1 MKTMKARG
9 IKYFEKA
16 LRKQTG
22 RAISDYSMISDGDR
36 VLVAVS
42 GGKDSIVLL
51 RVLHMLQKAA
61 PVDFE
66 LLPVHV
72 STGFEKGFDAVSSW
86 SESEL
91 GLKMG
96 IIDSG
101 IARILAG
108 SSDPG
113 KSPCA
118 LCSRLRRGVLY
129 THAAETGATSIALG
143 HHMDDIVETF
153 VLRCFFTGQIGA
165 MSPSRVSDDGKN
177 RIIRP
182 LAYCP
187 EETIASYFSFMDVE
201 PVKNE
206 CIMRKDGKRHMVKDY
221 LKKMESDIPKLRYS
235 IFASLSNI
243 DLKGLCI
250 RE

>member
-1 MKTMKARG
+1 MKTHG
-9 IKYFEKA
+9 IKYFEKTV
-16 LRKQTG
+16 RKQTG
-22 RAISDYSMISDGDR
+22 RAINDYSMINDGDKII
-36 VLVAVS
+36 VSVS

-51 RVLHMLQKAA
+51 KILHMLKKAA

-66 LLPVHV
+66 LIPVHV

-91 GLKMG
+91 GLKIY
-96 IIDSG
+96 IIESG
-101 IARILAG
+101 ISQILAA
-108 SSDPG
+108 SSDPE

-129 THAAETGATSIALG
+129 TYAAKIGATSIALG
-143 HHMDDIVETF
+143 HHMDDIIETF
-153 VLRCFFTGQIGA
+153 LLRCFYTGQIGA

-187 EETIASYFSFMDVE
+187 EETVASYFSFLDVGT
-201 PVKNE
+201 VKNE
-206 CIMRKDGKRHMVKDY
+206 CVMRKDSKRHMVKDY
-221 LKKMESDIPKLRYS
+221 LKKMEMDIPKLRYS

-243 DLKGLCI
+243 DMKGLCI

>member
-1 MKTMKARG
+1 MKPHG
-9 IKYFEKA
+9 IKYFEKII
-16 LRKQTG
+16 RKHTG
-22 RAISDYSMISDGDR
+22 RAISDYSMIDNNDR
-36 VLVAVS
+36 VIVAVS

-51 RVLHMLQKAA
+51 KILHMLQKAA
-61 PVDFE
+61 PVDFK
-66 LLPVHV
+66 LFPVHV
-72 STGFEKGFDAVSSW
+72 STGFEIGFDAVSSW
-86 SESEL
+86 SETEL
-91 GLKMG
+91 GLKIH
-96 IIDSG
+96 IIESG
-101 IARILAG
+101 ISQILAT
-108 SSDPG
+108 SSDPE

-118 LCSRLRRGVLY
+118 LCSRIRRGVLY
-129 THAAETGATSIALG
+129 THAAKTGMASIALG

-153 VLRCFFTGQIGA
+153 MLRCFFTGQIGA
-165 MSPSRVSDDGKN
+165 MSPARISDDGTN

-187 EETIASYFSFMDVE
+187 EEIIASYFSFLEIE

-206 CIMRKDGKRHMVKDY
+206 CILRRESKRHMIKDY
-221 LKKMESDIPKLRYS
+221 LKRMEMDIPNLKYS

>member
-1 MKTMKARG
+1 MKTHG
-9 IKYFEKA
+9 IKYFGKA
-16 LRKQTG
+16 IRKHTG
-22 RAISDYSMISDGDR
+22 RAISDYSMINNGDK
-36 VLVAVS
+36 VIVAVS

-51 RVLHMLQKAA
+51 QILHMLQKAA
-61 PVDFE
+61 PVDFG
-66 LLPVHV
+66 LFPVHV

-91 GLKMG
+91 GLKID

-101 IARILAG
+101 IARILAEA
-108 SSDPG
+108 SDPE

-118 LCSRLRRGVLY
+118 LCSRIRRGVLY
-129 THAAETGATSIALG
+129 THAAKTGATSIALG

-153 VLRCFFTGQIGA
+153 MLRCFFTGQIGA
-165 MSPSRVSDDGKN
+165 MSPSRVSDDGTN

-187 EETIASYFSFMDVE
+187 EEIIASYFSFLDVE

-206 CIMRKDGKRHMVKDY
+206 CILRKDSKRHMIKDY
-221 LKKMESDIPKLRYS
+221 LKKMEMDIPKLKYS

>member
-1 MKTMKARG
+1 MKTHG
-9 IKYFEKA
+9 IQYFEK
-16 LRKQTG
+16 LVRKQTG
-22 RAISDYSMISDGDR
+22 RAISDYSMIKNGDR
-36 VLVAVS
+36 VIVAVS

-51 RVLHMLQKAA
+51 KILHMLGKAA

-66 LLPVHV
+66 LLPVYV
-72 STGFEKGFDAVSSW
+72 STGFETGFDEIASW

-91 GLKMG
+91 GLKID

-101 IARILAG
+101 ISQILAA
-108 SSDPG
+108 SSDPE

-118 LCSRLRRGVLY
+118 LCSRLRRGILY
-129 THAAETGATSIALG
+129 THAAKIGATSIALG

-153 VLRCFFTGQIGA
+153 LLRCFFTGQIGA
-165 MSPSRVSDDGKN
+165 MSPSRVSNDGAN

-187 EETIASYFSFMDVE
+187 EEIVVSYFSFLKVE
-201 PVKNE
+201 PVKSE
-206 CIMRKDGKRHMVKDY
+206 CVMRRDSKRHMIKNY
-221 LKKMESDIPKLRYS
+221 LKEMEMDIPKLKYS

-243 DLKGLCI
+243 DMKGLCI

>member
-1 MKTMKARG
+1 MKTHG
-9 IKYFEKA
+9 IKYFEKVI
-16 LRKQTG
+16 RRQTG
-22 RAISDYSMISDGDR
+22 RAISDYSMINDGDK
-36 VLVAVS
+36 VIVAVS

-51 RVLHMLQKAA
+51 QILHLLQKAA
-61 PVDFE
+61 PIDFE

-72 STGFEKGFDAVSSW
+72 STGFETGFDAILSW

-91 GLKMG
+91 GLKIH

-101 IARILAG
+101 ISQILAA
-108 SSDPG
+108 SSDPE

-118 LCSRLRRGVLY
+118 LCSRLRRGILY
-129 THAAETGATSIALG
+129 THAARIGATSIALG
-143 HHMDDIVETF
+143 HHMDDIIETF
-153 VLRCFFTGQIGA
+153 LLRCFFTGQIGA
-165 MSPSRVSDDGKN
+165 MSPSRVSNDGAN

-187 EETIASYFSFMDVE
+187 EEAVASYFSFLDVGT
-201 PVKNE
+201 VKSE
-206 CIMRKDGKRHMVKDY
+206 CVMRRDSKRHMIKNY
-221 LKKMESDIPKLRYS
+221 LKEMEMDIPKLKYS

-243 DLKGLCI
+243 DMKGLCI

>member
-1 MKTMKARG
+1 MKERG
-9 IKYFEKA
+9 IEYFEKA
-16 LRKQTG
+16 IRKHAG
-22 RAISDYSMISDGDR
+22 SAISDYSMIKDGDK
-36 VLVAVS
+36 VIIAVS
-42 GGKDSIVLL
+42 GGKDSIVFLKIL
-51 RVLHMLQKAA
+51 RLLQKAA
-61 PVDFE
+61 PVNFE

-91 GLKMG
+91 GLKID
-96 IIDSG
+96 IIESG
-101 IARILAG
+101 ISRILAG
-108 SSDPG
+108 SSDPE

-129 THAAETGATSIALG
+129 THAAKTGATSIALG
-143 HHMDDIVETF
+143 HHLDDIVETF
-153 VLRCFFTGQIGA
+153 LLRCFFTGQIGA

-187 EETIASYFSFMDVE
+187 EEVIASYFSFLE
-201 PVKNE
+201 IAPVINE
-206 CIMRKDGKRHMVKDY
+206 CIMRRDGKRRMIKDY
-221 LKKMESDIPKLRYS
+221 IKKMEMDIPNLRYS

-243 DLKGLCI
+243 DMKGLCI
-250 RE
+250 RD

>member
-1 MKTMKARG
+1 MKTHG
-9 IKYFEKA
+9 IKYFEKFI
-16 LRKQTG
+16 RKQTG
-22 RAISDYSMISDGDR
+22 RAISDYSMINDGDKII
-36 VLVAVS
+36 VSVS

-51 RVLHMLQKAA
+51 QILHLLEKAA
-61 PVDFE
+61 PVHFE

-72 STGFEKGFDAVSSW
+72 STGFEAGFDKISSW
-86 SESEL
+86 SEYEL
-91 GLKMG
+91 GLKID
-96 IIDSG
+96 IIESG
-101 IARILAG
+101 ISQILAG
-108 SSDPG
+108 SSDPE

-118 LCSRLRRGVLY
+118 LCSRLRRGILY
-129 THAAETGATSIALG
+129 THAAKIGATSIALG

-153 VLRCFFTGQIGA
+153 LLRCFFTGQIGA
-165 MSPSRVSDDGKN
+165 MSPSRVSNDGTN

-187 EETIASYFSFMDVE
+187 EETVASYFSLLGIE

-206 CIMRKDGKRHMVKDY
+206 CVMRRDSKRHMIKDY
-221 LKKMESDIPKLRYS
+221 LKEMEMDIPKLKYS

-243 DLKGLCI
+243 DMKGLCI